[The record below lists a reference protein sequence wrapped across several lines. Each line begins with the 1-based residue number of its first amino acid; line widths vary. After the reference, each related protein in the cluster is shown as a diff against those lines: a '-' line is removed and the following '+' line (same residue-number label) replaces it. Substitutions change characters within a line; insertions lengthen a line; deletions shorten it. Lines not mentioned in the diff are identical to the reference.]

1 MRTLLNQNRKK
12 LVKEEV
18 NIANMPLPLVI
29 KHRKGIE
36 DKANKY
42 KGLSKSLFYC
52 NEVKMEGKM
61 LREIAN
67 DAITP
72 KKTNKKVQND
82 LYERVEDADFYE
94 GLDYDDLMVPPAER

>member
-1 MRTLLNQNRKK
+1 MRTLSNQNLKR
-12 LVKEEV
+12 LVKEEE

-36 DKANKY
+36 DKVNKY
-42 KGLSKSLFYC
+42 KGLQESLFYC

-94 GLDYDDLMVPPAER
+94 GLDYDDQMIPSAES

>member
-1 MRTLLNQNRKK
+1 
-12 LVKEEV
+12 
-18 NIANMPLPLVI
+18 MPPPLVI

-36 DKANKY
+36 DKVNKY
-42 KGLSKSLFYC
+42 KGLERVLFLLQ
-52 NEVKMEGKM
+52 EGTMAAQHDFLDNLANDQHQKM

-82 LYERVEDADFYE
+82 LYEKQIDNDFYE
-94 GLDYDDLMVPPAER
+94 GLDYDDQMIPTAEY